1 MRVYYAEDIEM
12 NKMPFLSLGSS
23 ALKAITKQPG
33 KDCDRGMV
41 REPREGSYR
50 QSGEH

>member
-12 NKMPFLSLGSS
+12 NKMPFLALGSS

-33 KDCDRGMV
+33 KDYDRGMV
-41 REPREGSYR
+41 REPREGSYQ